1 MWAAVAMVLSVTLI
15 VVVVGALLVHRSLVA
30 RLEGVLSRLGE
41 DWSDEAEGD
50 AAEGPRGRLEALL
63 GALESRADAGNGRL
77 AKAGASLSRLV
88 GAIESIPQGVVI
100 CDEAGGEV
108 FRNQAAVAYV
118 RGRHGEAVVEQAVQ
132 EQFDAID
139 QGGPRRRTLEIYGPP
154 RRVLLL
160 SAFPLGDGE
169 REGGAVVIVDD
180 VSERRRLEAIRRDFV
195 ANISHELK
203 TPVGA
208 LGLLAD
214 TIAAEEDATVV
225 RRLAERMT
233 GEAFRVGRIIDD
245 LLDLSRIEAEESPAR
260 EAVAVHSV
268 LVEAIE
274 RVRPLAQARGIA
286 LDCHHPVRRHTI
298 TGDHRQLVSAVAN
311 LLDNACKYSDGGSRV
326 EIRSWDDGDFV
337 EIEVRDHGIG
347 IPGRDLERVFERFYR
362 VDRARSRET
371 GGTGLGLAIVR
382 HVATNHE
389 GDVRVASR
397 EGEGSVFTLRLP
409 AGPRPAMNGLVVG
422 LGSRGRVEM
431 P

>member
-1 MWAAVAMVLSVTLI
+1 MWMAAALVLAVASAAAVVTALVVRRSLLQRLDKVLARLGPEPGDEADGAGGQ
-15 VVVVGALLVHRSLVA
+15 GALQA
-30 RLEGVLSRLGE
+30 VL
-41 DWSDEAEGD
+41 A
-50 AAEGPRGRLEALL
+50 
-63 GALESRADAGNGRL
+63 ALERRADAGAERL
-77 AKAGASLSRLV
+77 AEARASMSRSA
-88 GAIESIPQGVVI
+88 GAIEAIPQGVVI
-100 CDEAGGEV
+100 CDERGREV

-132 EQFDAID
+132 EQFHAVE
-139 QGGPRRRTLEIYGPP
+139 GGEPQRRTLEIYGPP
-154 RRVLLL
+154 RRVLVL

-169 REGGAVVIVDD
+169 QVGGAVVVVDD

-214 TIAAEEDATVV
+214 TIAAEDDVAVV
-225 RRLAERMT
+225 RRLADRMT

-245 LLDLSRIEAEESPAR
+245 LLDLSRIEAEETATRDPVSVH
-260 EAVAVHSV
+260 AVVA
-268 LVEAIE
+268 EAIE
-274 RVRPLAQARGIA
+274 RVRPLAQARAIA
-286 LDCHHPVRRHTI
+286 LDAHDVARGHMVK
-298 TGDHRQLVSAVAN
+298 GDERQLVSAVAN
-311 LLDNACKYSDGGSRV
+311 LLDNACKYSDGGSSV
-326 EIRSWDDGDFV
+326 EVRSWDDGDFV

-347 IPGRDLERVFERFYR
+347 IPARDLERVFERFYR

-397 EGEGSVFTLRLP
+397 EGKGSVFTLRLP
-409 AGPRPAMNGLVVG
+409 AGPRTGMNGRAD
-422 LGSRGRVEM
+422 GSRQRVQAEM
-431 P
+431 S